1 MDNNLETP
9 CYVIDAAEFE
19 RGITSFGAALTK
31 EFKHHIIGYSVKTN
45 SLPWCLKRAKEL
57 GCHAE
62 VVSHDEFSLARRCG
76 YPIDQIIYN
85 GPMKS
90 KGTFIEAI
98 CNGAIVNIDTHR
110 EISWLRDL
118 PSGRTYAVGLRL
130 SINISEISP
139 DDASTD
145 NDNSRFGFSDDTEE
159 FGNAVKAISA
169 MGNVKINGLHIHRT
183 THDRNPEFY
192 RNSITYALKTAKKYH
207 LCLSYLDVGGGYF
220 GIFKNKPTFA
230 DYALQ
235 FKKAFGN
242 EITDNFTIIVEP
254 GNALTASAFEF
265 HTKVIDIKHNSR
277 ELHFLT
283 TDGSRNDVDPFFR
296 KTAYLHEIVYSS
308 KETRASIPHQ
318 VVAGCTCLE
327 NDRLFTLDNQPE
339 IKVDDRIIY
348 HNVGAYTLC
357 LSPLFIRYWPAI
369 YVLEGGKYI
378 QVRTKWTEQEY
389 IQNST
394 I

>member
-283 TDGSRNDVDPFFR
+283 TDGSRNDVDPFSER
-296 KTAYLHEIVYSS
+296 RLTC
-308 KETRASIPHQ
+308 TR
-318 VVAGCTCLE
+318 
-327 NDRLFTLDNQPE
+327 
-339 IKVDDRIIY
+339 
-348 HNVGAYTLC
+348 
-357 LSPLFIRYWPAI
+357 
-369 YVLEGGKYI
+369 
-378 QVRTKWTEQEY
+378 
-389 IQNST
+389 
-394 I
+394 